1 MPAARSVYVISDL
14 HLGGAYPD
22 PKRPGDRGFRIC
34 THSADVATFIGRLT
48 AKPVEPA
55 VELVI
60 NGDLVDFL
68 AESDGGSTWSPFT
81 MDPAVAVR
89 KFQAIA
95 GRDPNIFSAL
105 KDFLAKGHKLV
116 LLLGNHDIELSLPA
130 VRQALVELIGARG
143 RNFVFLYDGEA
154 YRTGDALIEHGNRYD
169 VWNMVDYDG
178 LRRIRSLQSR
188 GLPVPDDIGFRPPAG
203 SFMVATVIN
212 PIKTSYS
219 FIDLLKPETAATVPL
234 VLALEP
240 GYRGTIA
247 KAAVIKFQSREHK
260 LESAAMPSFGGD
272 ISAAGGAA
280 QDFGSD
286 ISSSGAPGGNG
297 ADRALD
303 QELARV
309 MGTDA
314 QQFSASV
321 KGLSSGSGSGI
332 GSDISAMSVIER
344 GLSFIG
350 LITAKAHSDAE
361 GRLPMLLTAFQPL
374 LKDQTFDPAVETAP
388 EYINAAK
395 ELARNGIKHVVFGHT
410 HLPKRIGLPDGGF
423 YLNSGTWAN
432 VLQFPGE
439 ILNGSKDQALEKL
452 RRFTQ
457 MMSAGDY
464 SEWTTFHP
472 SYVRLAIGAD
482 DQVTNAELCQYV
494 DGAPV

>member
-1 MPAARSVYVISDL
+1 MSAARSVYVISDL

-22 PKRPGDRGFRIC
+22 PNTKGDRGFRIC
-34 THSADVATFIGRLT
+34 THSAEVTAFIASLT
-48 AKPVEPA
+48 AKPTDPS

-68 AESDGGSTWSPFT
+68 AESDGVSKWSPFT
-81 MDPAVAVR
+81 QDPADAVR
-89 KFQAIA
+89 KFKAIA
-95 GRDPNIFSAL
+95 GRDSNIFGAL
-105 KDFLAKGHKLV
+105 KDFLARGHKLV

-130 VRQALVELIGARG
+130 VREALIDLIDARG
-143 RNFVFLYDGEA
+143 KNFVFLYDGEA
-154 YRTGDALIEHGNRYD
+154 YRAGDALIEHGNRYD
-169 VWNMVDYDG
+169 AWNMVDYDG

-188 GLPVPDDIGFRPPAG
+188 GLPVPEDIGFRPPAG

-212 PIKTSYS
+212 PIKTAYT

-260 LESAAMPSFGGD
+260 LESAAMPAFGGD
-272 ISAAGGAA
+272 ISAAGGTV

-286 ISSSGAPGGNG
+286 ISSMGGPSGGNG

-303 QELARV
+303 AELSRV

-314 QQFSASV
+314 QQFNSSLQT
-321 KGLSSGSGSGI
+321 LSTGSSI

-350 LITAKAHSDAE
+350 LLTAKAHTDAA
-361 GRLPMLLTAFQPL
+361 GRLPLLLTAFQPL
-374 LKDQTFDPAVETAP
+374 LKDQTFDPTIETAP

-395 ELARNGIKHVVFGHT
+395 ELAKNGIKHVVFGHT
-410 HLPKRIGLPDGGF
+410 HLPKRIGLPGGGF

-432 VLQFPGE
+432 VLKFPRE
-439 ILNGSKDQALEKL
+439 ILSGSHDEALEKL
-452 RRFTQ
+452 KHFAD
-457 MMSAGDY
+457 MMTAGDY
-464 SEWTTFHP
+464 SEWTIFQP
-472 SYVRLAIGAD
+472 GYVRLAIGAD
-482 DQVTNAELCQYV
+482 DQVTSAELCQYV